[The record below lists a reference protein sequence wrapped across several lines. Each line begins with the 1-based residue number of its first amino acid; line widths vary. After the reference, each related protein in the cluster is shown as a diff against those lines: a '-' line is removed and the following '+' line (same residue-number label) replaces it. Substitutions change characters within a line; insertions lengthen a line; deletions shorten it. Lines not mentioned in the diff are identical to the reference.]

1 MFSRIDSELEELERI
16 AGFSPKVTD
25 NRYSKLADKL
35 SKNNAKTNQASK
47 GEDYEDE
54 KYWEYHKAFATA
66 FEKYDRQFSM
76 FLGDIIDIMLG
87 DFLQD
92 KIIKEMVQA
101 RIAKMRKASEAE
113 AIENAVTKKHNV
125 RRKGPPERA
134 EIGGEPQLYTPN
146 FLKKKFFLASLFLDS
161 DEYANYKIIV
171 KQLENSC
178 NERIKES
185 VPESEEERKK
195 LILGI
200 ISSLRY
206 EVNQHD
212 LLYIWKILSY
222 DKFKLLDWAFNEI
235 KNLNLLRPGFYED
248 LDEAYKNGK
257 KLIKLL
263 LKDIKDEFPPKEE
276 KREAYE
282 DYLNDILEVYT
293 HHHFVIKHFKKTRP
307 NITLKEFEQQKQE
320 LNDKIAELR
329 SENESLREQI
339 ENLKKE
345 VSASKSECRI
355 VKNENDDIK
364 KKLKKLNPTE
374 VSKQLQIAKAKANAA
389 EKRLEDTLKEDSE
402 LRTDMRE
409 LDKEV
414 QELTEKLKQLNA
426 LPDENAYSIA
436 GLLKGKRVAIFGGVG
451 RDHYLSTL
459 KEAGVEDKDYEWY
472 EGFRTISQDRTAE
485 IVGRVDIAVVITSYA
500 GHLMLFQVRPCIK
513 PNQYFFKIH
522 NSGAGS
528 LRKEILKTFKK

>member
-1 MFSRIDSELEELERI
+1 MFSRTDSELEELERI
-16 AGFSPKVTD
+16 AGFSPKTSD
-25 NRYSKLADKL
+25 NRYSKLADKIGKKSEKHNKT
-35 SKNNAKTNQASK
+35 SKA
-47 GEDYEDE
+47 EDYEDE
-54 KYWEYHKAFATA
+54 KYWEYHKVFVTV
-66 FEKYDRQFSM
+66 FEKYERHFSM

-101 RIAKMRKASEAE
+101 RIAKICKANEA
-113 AIENAVTKKHNV
+113 AIIENAVTKKHNV
-125 RRKGPPERA
+125 RRKEAPAKA
-134 EIGGEPQLYTPN
+134 EIGGEPQFYTPN

-178 NERIKES
+178 KERVKET
-185 VPESEEERKK
+185 VPVNEEERKK

-200 ISSLRY
+200 ISNLRY

-307 NITLKEFEQQKQE
+307 NITLKEFEQQKKE
-320 LNDKIAELR
+320 LDDKIGELR
-329 SENESLREQI
+329 NENESLRKQI
-339 ENLKKE
+339 ESLKKE
-345 VSASKSECRI
+345 ISVANSELRI
-355 VKNENDDIK
+355 SQNENEELK
-364 KKLKKLNPTE
+364 NKLQKLNPAE
-374 VSKQLQIAKAKANAA
+374 VNKQLQQAKAKANLA
-389 EKRLEDTLKEDSE
+389 ERRLEDTLKEDAE

-414 QELTEKLKQLNA
+414 QELTEQLHKLNA
-426 LPDENAYSIA
+426 LPDESAYSIA